1 MSIEF
6 DPSSLE
12 QYKNQEITETFDGVA
27 EIAEQAKKVRGII
40 NGDPGRKNRFLPVRY
55 FVGDANPTN
64 SKIRVRDTAKM
75 DNGIQ
80 TWVEKAGSTIAED
93 GEDALQYSS
102 FIIYGKE
109 LWKLDYTLYPHEWI
123 ESLRPDGRLKLSYDI
138 LFNELLPFGVQLETI
153 KNPEMLHAFFDKA
166 TSTDTL
172 DLYMDLSAQTNWYS
186 PSKRSQA

>member
-1 MSIEF
+1 MSIEIG
-6 DPSSLE
+6 PGSPE
-12 QYKNQEITETFDGVA
+12 HGNRYETTRSFVGVA

-123 ESLRPDGRLKLSYDI
+123 ESLRPDGHLKLSYDI
-138 LFNELLPFGVQLETI
+138 LFHELLPFGFQLDTI
-153 KNPEMLHAFFDKA
+153 NNQELHTFFEPVSDI
-166 TSTDTL
+166 DLL
-172 DLYMDLSAQTNWYS
+172 DLHTDLSAQATWYS
-186 PSKRSQA
+186 FDKTRSKV